1 MRGFAQQY
9 KRVQKMAATPI
20 RKINKINLGIAI
32 ALSLV
37 CFCVYAWGVF
47 QYSDLQEANNKYIAC
62 EKAADQM
69 QEGSDYL
76 TAQARTAA
84 ATGKVEYVRAYYEEV
99 NTTKRRDAAA
109 QTFKEYFGDSA
120 AFALLESSLEKSNE
134 LMSTEAYAMR
144 LKLEAAGVGESE
156 WPSEIKDVKLSAADK
171 ALSKSA
177 KSDRAVDLLYN
188 DSYENARSL
197 IASYVTRATGTLVFQ
212 SQSAQESAA
221 VVFKGVYLA
230 LIVAIVGF
238 VVLTIATAL
247 MMRDL
252 IVLPL
257 ESHSKAVEKGELFE
271 ICGAGELRH
280 LASVYNK
287 IFQENEERQMLI
299 RHQAEHDAL
308 TDLLNRG
315 SYDRLLGLYE
325 KEGAQFALILCDVD
339 TFKQVNDEYGHEVGD
354 QILKRVAG
362 MLKVTFRAVDHVC
375 RIGGD
380 EFAVIM
386 VEMTSDLRYTIE
398 EKIAVLNDQLIKP
411 TESLPGVSLSVGVA
425 FADRENPG
433 AGIYQDADRALY
445 RTKENGR
452 CGVSFYGDG
461 DLPVEQATNRC

>member
-9 KRVQKMAATPI
+9 KRVQRMAATPI
-20 RKINKINLGIAI
+20 RKVNKINLSIAI

-37 CFCVYAWGVF
+37 CLCMYAWGVL
-47 QYSDLQEANNKYIAC
+47 QYSDLQEANSKYVAC

-84 ATGKVEYVRAYYEEV
+84 ATGKIEYVRAYYEEV
-99 NTTKRRDAAA
+99 NTTKRREAAV
-109 QTFKEYFGDSA
+109 QTFRDCFDNSA
-120 AFALLESSLEKSNE
+120 TLALLESSLEESNE
-134 LMSTEAYAMR
+134 LMFIEAYAMR
-144 LKLEAAGVGESE
+144 LKLEAAGVSESK
-156 WPSEIKDVKLSAADK
+156 WPAEIKSVKLSAADK

-177 KSDRAVDLLYN
+177 KSDRAVELLYD

-197 IASYVTRATGTLVFQ
+197 IASHITRATGTLVSQ

-221 VVFKGVYLA
+221 AVFKGAYLA
-230 LIVAIVGF
+230 LIIAIVGF
-238 VVLTIATAL
+238 VILTIATAL

-252 IVLPL
+252 IVRPL
-257 ESHSKAVEKGELFE
+257 ESHSRAVEKGELFE

-315 SYDRLLGLYE
+315 SYDRLLSLYE

-339 TFKQVNDEYGHEVGD
+339 TFKQVNDVYGHEVGD
-354 QILKRVAG
+354 QILKRVAS
-362 MLKVTFRAVDHVC
+362 MLKVTFRTIDHVC

-398 EKIAVLNDQLIKP
+398 EKIAVLNSQLLQP

-433 AGIYQDADRALY
+433 AGVYQDADKALY
-445 RTKENGR
+445 CTKENGR

-461 DLPVEQATNRC
+461 DLPAG